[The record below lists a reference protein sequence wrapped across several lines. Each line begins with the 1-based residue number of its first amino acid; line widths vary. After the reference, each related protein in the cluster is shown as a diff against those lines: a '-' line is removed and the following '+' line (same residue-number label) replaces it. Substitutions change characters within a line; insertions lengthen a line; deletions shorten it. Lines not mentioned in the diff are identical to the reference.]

1 MKIKKMNTLVV
12 LATNTRHVGQLNF
25 FNSGKAGLNTGIAN
39 NTKPI
44 TPTPIIIQANNV
56 GNPPMIGV
64 SASIVNTSE
73 KINNPNAIATIL

>member
-44 TPTPIIIQANNV
+44 TPTPIIL
-56 GNPPMIGV
+56 
-64 SASIVNTSE
+64 
-73 KINNPNAIATIL
+73 ILTEQSCSTPQVVQKAQH

>member
-44 TPTPIIIQANNV
+44 PPTPI
-56 GNPPMIGV
+56 PPTPTKKEHRFPWV
-64 SASIVNTSE
+64 LYAKKLRNKPFTF
-73 KINNPNAIATIL
+73 